1 MLDERT
7 EYYPASRPWVES
19 AEGLRLAGGKCA
31 ACGAACFPMTG
42 VCATCGADVVREHLT
57 GTGGRLYSYTVVH
70 AGPRQFKTP
79 YAVGYVDMEDG
90 LRLFGQID
98 APASE
103 LMPDVWLELTLGAVR
118 ENADGQPVVSYKFRK
133 GAAP

>member
-1 MLDERT
+1 MQNEAT
-7 EYYPASRPWVES
+7 EYYPASRPWVEGPD
-19 AEGLRLAGGKCA
+19 GLRLAGGRCA
-31 ACGAACFPMTG
+31 ECGAVCFPISS
-42 VCATCGADVVREHLT
+42 VCASCGAQAVREYLT
-57 GTGGRLYSYTVVH
+57 PTRGRLYSYTEVH
-70 AGPRQFKTP
+70 AGPRQFRTP

-103 LMPDVWLELTLGAVR
+103 LSPDAWLELSLGKVR

-133 GAAP
+133 AAAQ